1 MLANLIN
8 NIAFLIA
15 LVAAGQI
22 LISRAYKQPLYR
34 PILLGLLFA
43 AVALLGMASPVV
55 FLPGVFFD
63 GRSIVLAV
71 AGVVGGWVTAL
82 IAAGVA
88 AVYRYQLGGSGAVV
102 GMVVVVGSAL
112 LGVLARQWWL
122 RRARPPQM
130 WDYLGLGVVVQLM
143 QLAAFTQIPQGAGY
157 IFIEQAWWV
166 LLLFYPPATMLL
178 CTMFRNYEQ
187 QLIDKKAL
195 QNAQAARMA
204 EERAS
209 LQRFH
214 AYFDQSIVG
223 LAITSL
229 EKGWVEVN
237 DALCATLGYTRDELH
252 HTTWAELTHPE
263 DLAPDL
269 AEFNRMLAGEING
282 YAMDKRFIHRDGHVV
297 HTRLAVSHVRKP
309 DGSIDYVVAM
319 VEDISERKQAE
330 AALRQEKQFSED
342 ILNALP
348 GIFYMFDSTGRFV
361 RWNHQLTAISGYTD
375 AELATM
381 WNTDFVVEED
391 LERMGESMHR
401 LFAQGHADIEAEFQT
416 KDGRKLPYHL
426 TGQCSTI
433 GDQTY
438 VLGVGI
444 DISERRLTQ
453 QALENERAHLRTLV
467 NTIPDLIWLKDV
479 DGRYLSCNP
488 AFERFFGAAERDIV
502 GKTDHDFVS
511 QAEAD
516 AFRQHDHAA
525 MAAGRPTRNEEW
537 ITYASDQ
544 RRALLETTKV
554 PMRTADG
561 RLVGVLGIGHDIT
574 ERTAHQQQ
582 LEHIA
587 HFDILTGLPNRALL
601 ADRLQQALAQA
612 QRHHRMLVVAYL
624 DLDGFKTVNDQY
636 GHDAGDHLLTA
647 LSGRMKR
654 ALREG
659 DTLARLGGDEFVA
672 ILLDLPNVESSVPL
686 LSRLLAAAGEVVYD
700 NGHALRVSAS
710 LGVTFYPQAEEIDAD
725 QLLRQAD
732 QAMYQAKQMGKNRY
746 HFFDAENDRN
756 VRGHHENLKRL
767 QQALEAREFVLYY
780 QPKVNMRTGEVT
792 GVEALIR
799 WQHPERGL
807 LSPAA
812 FLPLMAGH
820 ALAIAL
826 GDWVLDTAMAQMEAW
841 KAAHLALPVSVNID
855 AIQLA
860 QPRFVDRLRAQMAEH
875 PTLVAGDLELEVL
888 ETSALDDIAKVSC
901 VILACR
907 EMGVGF
913 ALDDFGTG
921 YSSLTYLKRLPA
933 ELLKID
939 QSFVR
944 DMLDDPDDLAILEG
958 VLGLSKAF
966 QRRVIAEGVETLAHG
981 QLLLRLGCE
990 LAQGYAIARP
1000 MPAEA
1005 IPAWVA
1011 TWRPDPS
1018 WQNQAPIRR
1027 DDLPILFA
1035 SVEHRVWV
1043 QQVADFVRGDGGTPP
1058 QLDPERCRVG
1068 QWKKTEVHLGMEHR
1082 WAMDALEPL
1091 HMEIHALA
1099 RELIRWR
1106 QAGQSAAAVA
1116 RLPELYGLRDRLL
1129 SLFMAM
1135 LESASPHEIAPSD

>member
-22 LISRAYKQPLYR
+22 LISRAYKQPLHR
-34 PILLGLLFA
+34 SMLLGLLFA

-55 FLPGVFFD
+55 FLPGVIFD

-71 AGVVGGWVTAL
+71 AGVVGGWLTAL
-82 IAAGVA
+82 IAAVVA

-102 GMVVVVGSAL
+102 GVVVVVMSAS

-122 RRARPPQM
+122 RRAHPPQM
-130 WDYLGLGVVVQLM
+130 WDYFGLGVVVQLL
-143 QLAAFTQIPQGAGY
+143 QLAAFTQIPGGAGQP
-157 IFIEQAWWV
+157 FIEQAWWV
-166 LLLFYPPATMLL
+166 LLLFYPLATMLL

-187 QLIDKKAL
+187 QLIDKEAL
-195 QNAQAARMA
+195 QNAQAARMT
-204 EERAS
+204 EERTS

-237 DALCATLGYTRDELH
+237 DALCETLGYTRAEL
-252 HTTWAELTHPE
+252 TRMTWAEVTHPE

-282 YAMDKRFIHRDGHVV
+282 YAMDKRFIHQDGHVV

-309 DGSIDYVVAM
+309 DDSIDYVVAM

-330 AALRQEKQFSED
+330 AALLQEKQFSED

-361 RWNHQLTAISGYTD
+361 RWNRQLTAISGYTD

-391 LERMGESMHR
+391 LERISESIQL

-453 QALENERAHLRTLV
+453 QALENERAHLHTLV

-479 DGRYLSCNP
+479 NGRYLSCNP
-488 AFERFFGAAERDIV
+488 AFERFFGAAESDIV

-511 QAEAD
+511 QTEAD
-516 AFRQHDHAA
+516 AFGLRDHVA
-525 MAAGRPTRNEEW
+525 MAAGKPTRNEEW

-544 RRALLETTKV
+544 RRVLLETTKV

-574 ERTAHQQQ
+574 ERTAHQEQ

-601 ADRLQQALAQA
+601 ADRMQQALAQA
-612 QRHHRMLVVAYL
+612 QRHRRMLVVAYL
-624 DLDGFKTVNDQY
+624 DLDGFKSVNDQY
-636 GHDAGDHLLTA
+636 GHEAGDHLLTA

-686 LSRLLAAAGEVVYD
+686 LSRLLAAAGEVVED

-746 HFFDAENDRN
+746 HFFDAENDRS

-767 QQALEAREFVLYY
+767 QLALQAQEFVLYY
-780 QPKVNMRTGEVT
+780 QPKVNMRTGEVA

-807 LSPAA
+807 LPPAD
-812 FLPLMAGH
+812 FLPLIAGH
-820 ALAIAL
+820 PLAISV

-855 AIQLA
+855 AIQLS
-860 QPRFVDRLRAQMAEH
+860 QPRFVDRLREQMAAH
-875 PTLVAGDLELEVL
+875 PTLEAGDLELEVL
-888 ETSALDDIAKVSC
+888 ETSALDDITKVSC

-907 EMGVGF
+907 EMGIGF

-1005 IPAWVA
+1005 IPAWVV

-1035 SVEHRVWV
+1035 AVEHRVWV
-1043 QQVADFVRGDGGTPP
+1043 QQVADFVRGGGGTPP
-1058 QLDPERCRVG
+1058 HMDVVRCRVE
-1068 QWKKTEVHLGMEHR
+1068 QWKKTETHLGMEHR
-1082 WAMDALEPL
+1082 WAMEALEPL
-1091 HMEIHALA
+1091 HVEIHALA
-1099 RELIRWR
+1099 GELIRLQQEGR
-1106 QAGQSAAAVA
+1106 PEEAVA

-1135 LESASPHEIAPSD
+1135 LGPVSPPP

>member
-15 LVAAGQI
+15 LMATGQI
-22 LISRAYKQPLYR
+22 VIARAYKQPR
-34 PILLGLLFA
+34 NRQILLGLLFG

-82 IAAGVA
+82 IAAVVA
-88 AVYRYQLGGSGAVV
+88 ALYRYQLGGSGAVV
-102 GMVVVVGSAL
+102 GMVVVVMSAL
-112 LGVLARQWWL
+112 LGVLAQQWWL

-130 WDYLGLGVVVQLM
+130 LDYLGLGVVVQLM
-143 QLAAFTQIPQGAGY
+143 QLTAFTQIPGGVGQP
-157 IFIEQAWWV
+157 FIEQAWWV

-178 CTMFRNYEQ
+178 CTMFRNHEQ
-187 QLIDKKAL
+187 QLIDKETL
-195 QNAQAARMA
+195 QTAQNARMA

-252 HTTWAELTHPE
+252 QKTWAELTHPE

-309 DGSIDYVVAM
+309 DGNIDYVVAM

-348 GIFYMFDSTGRFV
+348 GMFYMIDSGGRCV
-361 RWNHQLTAISGYTD
+361 RWNRQVTAISGYTH
-375 AELATM
+375 AELARM
-381 WNTDFVVEED
+381 KSTDFYTGDDRQRVETAMQRVFTE
-391 LERMGESMHR
+391 GSAH
-401 LFAQGHADIEAEFQT
+401 IEADFHT
-416 KDGRKLPYHL
+416 KDGRTLPYHL
-426 TGQCSTI
+426 TGQFSTI
-433 GDQTY
+433 GDQPY
-438 VLGVGI
+438 LLGVGI
-444 DISERRLTQ
+444 DISEQRLAQ
-453 QALENERAHLRTLV
+453 QALENERAHLSTLV

-479 DGRYLSCNP
+479 EGRYLSCNP
-488 AFERFFGAAERDIV
+488 AFERFFGAAESDIV
-502 GKTDHDFVS
+502 GKTDRDFVS

-516 AFRQHDHAA
+516 TFRQHDHAA
-525 MAAGRPTRNEEW
+525 MAAGKPTHNEEW
-537 ITYASDQ
+537 VTYASDG
-544 RRALLETTKV
+544 RRVLLETTKV

-561 RLVGVLGIGHDIT
+561 RLVGVLGISHDIT

-587 HFDILTGLPNRALL
+587 HYDMLTGLPNRALL

-624 DLDGFKTVNDQY
+624 DLDGFKSVNDQY
-636 GHDAGDHLLTA
+636 GHEAGDHLLTA

-767 QQALEAREFVLYY
+767 QQALQAREFVLYY

-807 LSPAA
+807 LSPAE
-812 FLPLMAGH
+812 FLPLMVGH
-820 ALAIAL
+820 PLAITL

-860 QPRFVDRLRAQMAEH
+860 QPRFVDRLREQMAAH

-888 ETSALDDIAKVSC
+888 ETSALDDIAKVSR

-933 ELLKID
+933 DLLKID

-1043 QQVADFVRGDGGTPP
+1043 QQVADFVRGEGGQPP
-1058 QLDPERCRVG
+1058 QMDPERCRVG
-1068 QWKKTEVHLGMEHR
+1068 QWKKAGAQLSREHR
-1082 WAMDALEPL
+1082 WAMDTLGPL
-1091 HMEIHALA
+1091 HLEIHALA
-1099 RELIRWR
+1099 SELIRWQ
-1106 QAGQSAAAVA
+1106 QAGQSAAAMA

-1135 LESASPHEIAPSD
+1135 LESASPP